1 MYEGR
6 LDGKRVAV
14 KKPVLSTSEDL
25 DKFHKELQ
33 LLWSVPL
40 PLSRSVCFDGSS
52 CFSFCHFFIQ
62 IASGGSLL
70 VINTDDNGCLC
81 FSNGQILFP

>member
-1 MYEGR
+1 MYEAT

-33 LLWSVPL
+33 LLWY
-40 PLSRSVCFDGSS
+40 
-52 CFSFCHFFIQ
+52 FIE
-62 IASGGSLL
+62 
-70 VINTDDNGCLC
+70 
-81 FSNGQILFP
+81 